1 MTYQIAT
8 PARGRDFHDSDPD
21 DPRGGGGT
29 VRLFAVSA
37 LLALL
42 AAAALS
48 LAPAAAE
55 GDPDEFELVLSLA
68 EDSDNIVPAGGELT
82 VNASLRFPWQLPIAP
97 PEGLPSYTPYA
108 LNVPGASVAVSNL
121 RISGDLEWDSAGRR
135 RLDLAAHTPIESTS
149 LEDLP
154 GEANQAS
161 VKAFDGRTLVVRSAN
176 PNRLQ
181 LYIYDSYTLAL
192 AATIEAP
199 AGTYFDTSNGHNRG
213 FGASVGWNPFQNY
226 AGAWFGKAID
236 VWHETADRAWLFVGS
251 WADRVAS
258 RDMMGRLFRFRL
270 DWNDAGV
277 TVTPMGWLT
286 PPLAEA
292 DNRHGAAIA
301 NYGGAVSFSR
311 DGGTLAVSASRM
323 NVMGAV
329 YVYSRPDGPGEDW
342 GDLEYADGVKVT
354 VGAVP
359 SWGTSTTNMPFLPG
373 TAYDASNPRSCDSW
387 CSMVWSSF
395 STNGYDGVDLG
406 SQRVS
411 LSADGSVLVVGAG
424 EKEYAVD
431 TPGGGF
437 VAGNRQDNAGEAFVW
452 VAPEGGW
459 RNAPR
464 ADQDADGNAKTL
476 IAAKTDAT
484 NFRRATHYSP
494 GPLRRVTEPA
504 AVLAAGTWPNV
515 GDDYFG
521 MEAAISPDG
530 ATAVVVNDVGN
541 GAAYIFQRDSAGDW
555 ATADGG
561 YRGYLAPS
569 ATLSGLANASQTPP
583 HFSLDGSELLIGQP
597 IHSNSRGVVL
607 VFSRPA
613 DGTWVNAA
621 ASTAR
626 VLREPGTWPDT
637 DQRFSYVTPE
647 LSGLRMAIGTQAQHR
662 EYLTYPVIRGCTTS
676 TVNGETT
683 ASCPLTLPGSTIT
696 IPTGTPD
703 GPFTISG
710 SVALQLG
717 DGDPVT
723 LRDSIEVTVGE
734 VDELARLE
742 FDFATDAATGQ
753 PHPAVVGPG
762 GSTTLLLKLLNENG
776 KASAKGAAASVL
788 VTTTRGSL
796 SAALGGASGEACDA
810 DGGRACRIANPATAL
825 TAGNSDQIRLTVTHP
840 GAAKAGVAQLRAIVV
855 GAAGETFE
863 TESIAVTFSGPPS
876 ALAISQPATALL
888 AYDPDES
895 ADQRNAA
902 TLVVSASD
910 AGGNKATVPSSR
922 YSAKLTDSDGKA
934 VTSQQAE
941 LTWPL
946 REGGAADGALL
957 LSGGNPQA
965 RVRILAGAAAPL
977 AAGEYTLELS
987 VGSGSGRLSATQTLV
1002 VTGGAAAVALSAD
1015 PVGDLEAG
1023 DSVTLTAMVSDASG
1037 APVPDGTPVTFSEQS
1052 TGANVALVLISQSE
1066 QRTRNGQASATL
1078 RAVGVGGAYVTAKAD
1093 EVSDLRLIT
1102 VAPPPPPSLEDAIA
1116 DLAIGGF
1123 GTWTIARMTTAA
1135 ELYDALEGV
1144 AQLSKWDGAE
1154 WLSYGETDGLLNSGS
1169 VDFSIVRGDVL
1180 WLSGE

>member
-1 MTYQIAT
+1 MTLLRTIL
-8 PARGRDFHDSDPD
+8 
-21 DPRGGGGT
+21 GGGGDT
-29 VRLFAVSA
+29 ARLLALAA

-42 AAAALS
+42 AAAMLS

-55 GDPDEFELVLSLA
+55 GDPDEFELILSLA

-121 RISGDLEWDSAGRR
+121 RITGDLEWDSAGRR
-135 RLDLAAHTPIESTS
+135 RLDLAAHTPIESTR

-154 GEANQAS
+154 DDANQAS
-161 VKAFDGRTLVVRSAN
+161 VKAFDGRTLVVRSSR
-176 PNRLQ
+176 PTNRA
-181 LYIYDSYTLAL
+181 LYIYDSYTLAR
-192 AATIEAP
+192 AAIISTP
-199 AGTYFDTSNGHNRG
+199 AGTGGDHNSG
-213 FGASVGWNPFQNY
+213 FGASNAWNSSGSGSWY
-226 AGAWFGKAID
+226 GKAID

-251 WADRVAS
+251 WADSADS
-258 RDMMGRLFRFRL
+258 RSGMGRLHRFRL
-270 DWNDAGV
+270 DWDGDGV
-277 TVTPMGWLT
+277 TVTHTGVLHPT
-286 PPLAEA
+286 AAEA
-292 DNRHGAAIA
+292 DNLLELGPRASYGA
-301 NYGGAVSFSR
+301 AVSFSR
-311 DGGTLAVSASRM
+311 DGGTLAVSAPRM
-323 NVMGAV
+323 NGMGAV
-329 YVYSRPDGPGEDW
+329 YVYSRPDGPGQDW

-359 SWGTSTTNMPFLPG
+359 SFGTSTTTMPFLPG

-387 CSMVWSSF
+387 CSLVWSSVAD
-395 STNGYDGVDLG
+395 SYHGTDLG
-406 SQRVS
+406 ANRVS
-411 LSADGSVLVVGAG
+411 LSADGRVLVVGAG
-424 EKEYAVD
+424 EKSYAID

-437 VAGNRQDNAGEAFVW
+437 TNANQRDNAGEAYVW
-452 VAPEGGW
+452 VAPAGGW
-459 RNAPR
+459 QNAPR
-464 ADQDADGNAKTL
+464 ADRDANGNAKTL
-476 IAAKTDAT
+476 IAARTDAT

-494 GPLRRVTEPA
+494 GPLRRWTEPA
-504 AVLAAGTWPNV
+504 AVLSAAAWPNP
-515 GDDYFG
+515 GANYFG
-521 MEAAISPDG
+521 QETAVSLDG
-530 ATAVVVNDVGN
+530 ATVAVASYSNWVH
-541 GAAYIFQRDSAGDW
+541 IFQRDSAGDW
-555 ATADGG
+555 ASVGGG
-561 YRGYLAPS
+561 YLTPDAAFG
-569 ATLSGLANASQTPP
+569 GLTQPFNTPP

-597 IHSNSRGVVL
+597 RYLSYEGAVL
-607 VFSRPA
+607 VYTRPA
-613 DGTWVNAA
+613 DGTWVDAA
-621 ASTAR
+621 MSTAR
-626 VLREPGTWPDT
+626 VLQEPADERSGG
-637 DQRFSYVTPE
+637 SGYGYVTPE
-647 LSGLRMAIGTQAQHR
+647 LTGLRMAIGTQSQHR
-662 EYLTYPVIRGCTTS
+662 EYLTSPVIRGCTTS
-676 TVNGETT
+676 TVAGETT

-717 DGDPVT
+717 SGDPVT
-723 LRDSIEVTVGE
+723 LRGSLEVTVGE

-840 GAAKAGVAQLRAIVV
+840 GAAKAGAAQLRAIVV

-863 TESIAVTFSGPPS
+863 TESIAVTFSGAPT
-876 ALAISQPATALL
+876 ALAITQPATALL

-922 YSAKLTDSDGKA
+922 YSAKLTGPDEKT

-957 LSGGNPQA
+957 LSGGNPQT

-1116 DLAIGGF
+1116 DLTIGGF
-1123 GTWTIARMTTAA
+1123 GTWTIARTTTAA

>member
-1 MTYQIAT
+1 MTLIRT
-8 PARGRDFHDSDPD
+8 ILG
-21 DPRGGGGT
+21 GGGGT
-29 VRLFAVSA
+29 IRLLALAA

-55 GDPDEFELVLSLA
+55 GDPNEFELVLSLD
-68 EDSDNIVPAGGELT
+68 EDSDNIVPAGSEFT
-82 VNASLRFPWQLPIAP
+82 VNAALRFPWQLPIAP

-135 RLDLAAHTPIESTS
+135 RLDLAAQTPIEATR
-149 LEDLP
+149 LP
-154 GEANQAS
+154 VQGNANQTA
-161 VKAFDGRTLVVRSAN
+161 VKAFDGRTLVARSSR
-176 PNRLQ
+176 PNELQ
-181 LYIYDSYTLAL
+181 LYIYDSYTLAH
-192 AATIEAP
+192 AATIAAP
-199 AGTYFDTSNGHNRG
+199 AGTYSGAQHQNRA
-213 FGASVGWNPFQNY
+213 FGASVGWNPLGNY
-226 AGAWFGKAID
+226 FGSWYGKAID

-251 WADRVAS
+251 WGDNVAS
-258 RDMMGRLFRFRL
+258 RAWMGRLLRYRL
-270 DWNDAGV
+270 DWDDDGV
-277 TVTPMGWLT
+277 EVTSMGWLT
-286 PPLAEA
+286 PPLTEV
-292 DNRHGAAIA
+292 DNRHGTGHAH
-301 NYGGAVSFSR
+301 YGSAVSFSR
-311 DGGTLAVSASRM
+311 DGGTLAVSAPRM
-323 NVMGAV
+323 NGMGAV
-329 YVYSRPDGPGEDW
+329 YVYSRPDGAGEDW
-342 GDLEYADGVKVT
+342 GDITYADGVKVT

-359 SWGTSTTNMPFLPG
+359 SWGASATNMPFLPG

-395 STNGYDGVDLG
+395 STDSYDGVDLG
-406 SQRVS
+406 SMRVS
-411 LSADGSVLVVGAG
+411 LSADGRVLVVGAG

-437 VAGNRQDNAGEAFVW
+437 VAGNRRDNAGEAFVW

-464 ADQDADGNAKTL
+464 ADRDASGNAKTL

-484 NFRRATHYSP
+484 SFRRATHYSP

-515 GDDYFG
+515 GESYFG
-521 MEAAISPDG
+521 MDAVVSPDG
-530 ATAVVVNDVGN
+530 ATAAVANADGN
-541 GAAYIFQRDSAGDW
+541 PARGAVFIFQRDSAGDW
-555 ATADGG
+555 ASVNG
-561 YRGYLAPS
+561 GYLAPS
-569 ATLSGLANASQTPP
+569 ATLSGLTNPHQMPP
-583 HFSLDGSELLIGQP
+583 YFGLDGSELLIGQP
-597 IHSNSRGVVL
+597 LYSSSRGAVL
-607 VFSRPA
+607 VYTQPA

-626 VLREPGTWPDT
+626 VLREPGTWSD
-637 DQRFSYVTPE
+637 DNQRFGYMTPE

-662 EYLTYPVIRGCTTS
+662 EYLTSPVIRGCSLS
-676 TVNGETT
+676 TVAGETT

-717 DGDPVT
+717 GGDPVT
-723 LRDSIEVTVGE
+723 LRDTLEVTVGK

-742 FDFATDAATGQ
+742 FDFATDTSTGQ
-753 PHPAVVGPG
+753 PHSAVVGPG
-762 GSTTLLLKLLNENG
+762 GRTTLLLKLLNENG

-788 VTTTRGSL
+788 VTTTRGAL
-796 SAALGGASGEACDA
+796 SARLGAASGEACDA

-825 TAGNSDQIRLTVTHP
+825 TAGNSDKIRLTVTHP

-855 GAAGETFE
+855 GAGGETFE
-863 TESIAVTFSGPPS
+863 SESIAVTFSGAPT
-876 ALAISQPATALL
+876 ALAIAQPPTALL
-888 AYDPDES
+888 AYAPTES

-922 YSAKLTDSDGKA
+922 YSAKLTDPDGKT
-934 VTSQQAE
+934 VTSQQAAV
-941 LTWPL
+941 TWPL
-946 REGGAADGALL
+946 REGGAADGALA

-965 RVRILAGAAAPL
+965 RVTILAGAAAPL

-987 VGSGSGRLSATQTLV
+987 AGSGAGRLSAAQTLV

-1015 PVGDLEAG
+1015 PVGDLEEG
-1023 DSVTLTAMVSDASG
+1023 DSVTLTAVVSDASG

-1052 TGANVALVLISQSE
+1052 TGANVALVLVSQSE

-1078 RAVGVGGAYVTAKAD
+1078 RAVGVGGAYVTAEAD
-1093 EVSDLRLIT
+1093 DVSDLRSIT
-1102 VAPPPPPSLEDAIA
+1102 VAPPPPPSLAEAIA

-1123 GTWTIARMTTAA
+1123 ATWTIARTTTAA
-1135 ELYDALEGV
+1135 ELYDALEG
-1144 AQLSKWDGAE
+1144 AAWISKWDGAE

-1169 VDFSIVRGDVL
+1169 IDFSVVRGDVL
-1180 WLSGE
+1180 WLSGG